1 MQLQNRLFLSLTV
14 MAAAALAIGALSLYT
29 LHGIFDNQ
37 SKVYN
42 SGQAVYHL
50 KKVSDAYGLDVMGA
64 VAKVRNADTWAW
76 EDGGKSINNAEKEA
90 DDHWKAYAA
99 MDKTKEEKLQATI
112 VGALIENNKHLMETL
127 QNDFANKNTR
137 DLEIQATSVI
147 YPSINPILDNIRK
160 LEDINEKIGADAI
173 AEAEKGFNT
182 SFDFLAVA
190 SALILLGGLAAGL
203 GLGAGAIR
211 PLGSLAQGFER
222 NVDQIAVQ
230 SQQVSSSSSQ
240 LSSNLLESAVQ
251 LQKSGSSME
260 QLVYMAQQNNQ
271 EAVLARHHIE
281 ETKSSVSAGSESA
294 QRTVD
299 YMKNLGQG
307 AERVFQ
313 VVKTIEEIA
322 FQTNILALNAGV
334 EAVRAGDQGKE
345 FVLVVEEIRNLSQR
359 CSQVARE
366 TSKLVTDNVRQM
378 SEGVRLSEETGKAIA
393 QALDRSRKA
402 DSLLTVIQDGMES
415 QARILREVQNSNT
428 NAEQVAY
435 RNSSI
440 GDRVRV
446 LGSNLA
452 QQAEGLRDISRQ
464 WVNLVEGGTAKPSKS
479 ADHKAAPPA
488 AASQA
493 VIAPNAPEKINL
505 PKEAPVREKTGTDDS
520 KIVHFNK

>member
-1 MQLQNRLFLSLTV
+1 
-14 MAAAALAIGALSLYT
+14 
-29 LHGIFDNQ
+29 
-37 SKVYN
+37 
-42 SGQAVYHL
+42 
-50 KKVSDAYGLDVMGA
+50 
-64 VAKVRNADTWAW
+64 
-76 EDGGKSINNAEKEA
+76 
-90 DDHWKAYAA
+90 
-99 MDKTKEEKLQATI
+99 
-112 VGALIENNKHLMETL
+112 
-127 QNDFANKNTR
+127 
-137 DLEIQATSVI
+137 
-147 YPSINPILDNIRK
+147 
-160 LEDINEKIGADAI
+160 
-173 AEAEKGFNT
+173 
-182 SFDFLAVA
+182 
-190 SALILLGGLAAGL
+190 
-203 GLGAGAIR
+203 
-211 PLGSLAQGFER
+211 
-222 NVDQIAVQ
+222 
-230 SQQVSSSSSQ
+230 
-240 LSSNLLESAVQ
+240 
-251 LQKSGSSME
+251 
-260 QLVYMAQQNNQ
+260 
-271 EAVLARHHIE
+271 
-281 ETKSSVSAGSESA
+281 
-294 QRTVD
+294 
-299 YMKNLGQG
+299 
-307 AERVFQ
+307 